1 MRARPSVFL
10 PVNTQHGRRQAVD
23 AFTPLCVG
31 RFSKGVITFSAAA
44 LITHAI
50 WLLNLNH
57 GVNVNTWRFF
67 NKSLVQ
73 FGDFRTDLVAV

>member
-23 AFTPLCVG
+23 ASTPLCAG
-31 RFSKGVITFSAAA
+31 RFSKGVITFSAV

-67 NKSLVQ
+67 NKSFAH